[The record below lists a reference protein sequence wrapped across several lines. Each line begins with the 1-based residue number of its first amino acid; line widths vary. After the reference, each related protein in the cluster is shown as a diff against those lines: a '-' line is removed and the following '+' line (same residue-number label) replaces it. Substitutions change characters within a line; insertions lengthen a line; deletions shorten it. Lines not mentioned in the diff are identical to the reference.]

1 MKRPSALQLF
11 GSADSVHYLQG
22 PPRAIAVQ
30 HKHAEED
37 EPRLGWKEY
46 LCVAIGSAI
55 GYFLAVLT

>member
-1 MKRPSALQLF
+1 MKRPAALQLF
-11 GSADSVHYLQG
+11 GTADSVHYPQG
-22 PPRAIAVQ
+22 ARHLVAVQ
-30 HKHAEED
+30 HKHSEKE